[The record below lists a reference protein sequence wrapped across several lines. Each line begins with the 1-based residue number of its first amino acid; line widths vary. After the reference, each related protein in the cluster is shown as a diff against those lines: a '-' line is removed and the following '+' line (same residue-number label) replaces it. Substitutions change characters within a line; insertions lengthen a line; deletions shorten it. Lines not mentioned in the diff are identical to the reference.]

1 MKRSVVSSPSSVVR
15 NSWGNLV
22 GESPVEKS
30 NFENLKVY
38 QISENLAD
46 EIWQIVLRWDRFAR
60 DTVGSQIVRAADSI
74 GANIAE
80 GSGRGSFQDNRRFIK
95 IARGSLKET
104 QHFLRRA
111 YKRKLLDNTQ
121 VNKIRPLVDK
131 LAPMLNAYLN
141 SIGRVSTKWNIREP
155 RTTDH

>member
-1 MKRSVVSSPSSVVR
+1 M
-15 NSWGNLV
+15 
-22 GESPVEKS
+22 
-30 NFENLKVY
+30 
-38 QISENLAD
+38 
-46 EIWQIVLRWDRFAR
+46 RWDRFAR
-60 DTVGSQIVRAADSI
+60 DTVGTQIVRAVDSI

-111 YKRKLLDNTQ
+111 YKRKLLDDIQ
-121 VNKIRPLVDK
+121 VEKIRPLVDN
-131 LAPMLNAYLN
+131 LAPMLNAYLS
-141 SIGRVSTKWNIREP
+141 SIGRVPDRSSVREL